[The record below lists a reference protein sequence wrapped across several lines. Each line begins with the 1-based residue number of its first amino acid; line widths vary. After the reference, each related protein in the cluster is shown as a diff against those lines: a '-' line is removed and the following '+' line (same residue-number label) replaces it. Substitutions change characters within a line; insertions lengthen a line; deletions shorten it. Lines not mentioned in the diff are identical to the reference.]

1 MNIKELLNSHYETNN
16 AINSKLELIAELR
29 SLAEKV
35 TMSPFTESHSV
46 GTHSDRVGRTAAKI
60 MDLENEINE
69 EIDRLVEI
77 KIEIKGI
84 IAAVLDS
91 TLRTI
96 LERRYILN
104 ESWETIAEKL
114 DYSPR
119 HILRMHN
126 KAVEF
131 LENLY
136 GEGEFL
142 SEKSA

>member
-1 MNIKELLNSHYETNN
+1 MNIKELLTSHYEINN
-16 AINSKLELIAELR
+16 AINSKLELIAELK

-35 TMSPFTESHSV
+35 TVSPFCESHSV
-46 GTHSDRVGRTAAKI
+46 GTYSDRVGRTTAKI
-60 MDLENEINE
+60 IDLENEINE

-77 KIEIKGI
+77 KIQIKGI
-84 IAAVLDS
+84 IAAVLDG
-91 TLRTI
+91 TQRTI

-104 ESWETIAEKL
+104 ESWETIGEKL

-119 HILRMHN
+119 HVLRMHN

-136 GEGEFL
+136 GERI
-142 SEKSA
+142 A